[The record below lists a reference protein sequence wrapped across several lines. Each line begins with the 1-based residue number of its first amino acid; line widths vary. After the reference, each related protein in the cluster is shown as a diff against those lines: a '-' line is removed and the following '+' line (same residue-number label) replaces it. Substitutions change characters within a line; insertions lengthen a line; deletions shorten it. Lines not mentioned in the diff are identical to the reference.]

1 MYSIDTISKHPF
13 RKSRLLLWLFMV
25 KDSKKLTFALYLIS
39 TSEINIVETKNVLQ
53 HDVRPILNFRPVTFA
68 RLQALSSNAH
78 LCTILEDIRRK

>member
-25 KDSKKLTFALYLIS
+25 KDPKKLTFALYLIS

-53 HDVRPILNFRPVTFA
+53 HDVRPILNFRPKIITFA
-68 RLQALSSNAH
+68 RLQASSSDTH
-78 LCTILEDIRRK
+78 LCTILE